1 MTFADLVAGD
11 SVFIDANTLVY
22 HCTLDPTHG
31 GACTDLLDRIGRGEL
46 NGFTS
51 THVLAEVAHRLMALE
66 SARRSG
72 KPKTST
78 AKYLKSHLSDIQQ
91 LTAFR
96 QAIEDLC
103 VSNLSILTI
112 PSNLIP
118 TMTALSQQVGLLTND
133 ALIVA
138 VMQANGLSK
147 IASLDADF
155 DRVPGI
161 TRYSPI

>member
-1 MTFADLVAGD
+1 MTFANLVAGD
-11 SVFIDANTLVY
+11 SVFVDSNTFVY

-31 GACTDLLDRIGRGEL
+31 QTCTDLLDRIGRGEVS
-46 NGFTS
+46 GFTS
-51 THVLAEVAHRLMALE
+51 THVLTEVAHRLMALE

-72 KPKTST
+72 KPKAST
-78 AKYLKSHLSDIQQ
+78 AKYLKGHLSEIQQ

-103 VSNLSILTI
+103 ASNLSILI
-112 PSNLIP
+112 VPSSLIP
-118 TMTALSQQVGLLTND
+118 TMTALSQQIGLLSND